1 MDKAK
6 TTSKEDFKTVK
17 FFRKVKEQIA
27 KETYNMTFEE
37 LKEYLKK
44 RKLRTK

>member
-1 MDKAK
+1 MDKTQK
-6 TTSKEDFKTVK
+6 TDNQEFKTIA

-27 KETYNMTFEE
+27 KETYNISFQE

-44 RKLRTK
+44 RKLQTK